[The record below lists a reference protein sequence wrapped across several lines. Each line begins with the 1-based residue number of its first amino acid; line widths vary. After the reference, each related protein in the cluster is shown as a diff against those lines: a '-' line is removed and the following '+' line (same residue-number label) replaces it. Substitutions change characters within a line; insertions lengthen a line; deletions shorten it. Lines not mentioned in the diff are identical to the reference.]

1 MKKLLVLVA
10 AFTFV
15 GQTFSAFRFE
25 NPLKSFFKSQQP
37 EVVDVEKALA
47 QDLNSRLG
55 LAPQGKLKSFQQE
68 TLAKAEAF
76 ISANPKM
83 AVAYTVLATL
93 IAEQVISLVYNNLI
107 ASNDVDQD
115 DEDLDIA

>member
-25 NPLKSFFKSQQP
+25 NPFKGFLKP
-37 EVVDVEKALA
+37 LEAEVVVKEQAILA
-47 QDLNSRLG
+47 QDSCSKAG
-55 LAPQGKLKSFQQE
+55 LIAKVKTFQEQV
-68 TLAKAEAF
+68 LAKAETF
-76 ISANPKM
+76 ISSNPKM

-93 IAEQVISLVYNNLI
+93 VAEQVISLVYNNLTVSDD
-107 ASNDVDQD
+107 ADED